1 MDPWKMFCEL
11 TRQVVENQNVF
22 LDVYISREGVTM
34 QLMPYGDDE
43 EGDDDDC

>member
-1 MDPWKMFCEL
+1 MDPWEMFCEL

-34 QLMPYGDDE
+34 QLMPYGEFE